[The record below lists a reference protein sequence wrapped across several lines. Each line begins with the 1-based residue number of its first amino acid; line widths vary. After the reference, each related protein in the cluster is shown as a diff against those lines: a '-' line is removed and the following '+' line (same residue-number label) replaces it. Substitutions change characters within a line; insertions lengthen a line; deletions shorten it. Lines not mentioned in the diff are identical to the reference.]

1 LGDAQEQEEK
11 AMRTLGFIGT
21 GGMGRGMASNLMK
34 AGYRLVIN
42 DLRREVAHDLESQ
55 GAGFKESP
63 RAVAES
69 AEVVL
74 SMLPYNEAVKTVGLG
89 SGGLHEATSG
99 AKLWID
105 FSSIDKKTI
114 VGVNAELKKKGWTI
128 LDGSAGGVEEQAA
141 AGALSL
147 WLSGPKE
154 IFNDHVAIFQ
164 AMGKKIVHVG
174 ELGNA
179 KLVKNAMAM
188 FAAIQHLGL
197 AEIFSW
203 LKKGG
208 VSEETFATVLK
219 NSQQDS
225 EAIDRICA
233 TLVSKKFKARKSWMP
248 KDVGFGLDMAREME
262 VPVPFSALAY
272 QMFSIA
278 QATGV
283 DGYEAT
289 GIACHVFDLITG
301 QKKT

>member
-1 LGDAQEQEEK
+1 ME
-11 AMRTLGFIGT
+11 TLGFIGT
-21 GGMGRGMASNLMK
+21 GGMGGGMVANLIK
-34 AGYRLVIN
+34 AGYSLVIN
-42 DLRREVAHDLESQ
+42 DLRREVTKNLEGQ
-55 GAGFKESP
+55 GAVYKASP
-63 RAVAES
+63 KAVAEAS
-69 AEVVL
+69 ELVL
-74 SMLPYNEAVKTVGLG
+74 SMLPYNEAVTQVGVG
-89 SGGLHEATSG
+89 PGGLHEAGSG

-114 VGVNAELKKKGWTI
+114 VGVNGQLAKKGWKI

-141 AGALSL
+141 AGNLSL
-147 WLSGPKE
+147 WLSGPKD
-154 IFNDHVAIFQ
+154 IFEQHVPIFQ

-197 AEIFSW
+197 VEIFAW

-208 VSEETFATVLK
+208 VSEETFHTVLK
-219 NSQQDS
+219 NSQQNS
-225 EAIDRICA
+225 EAIERICQ
-233 TLVSKKFKARKSWMP
+233 TVVSRKFKPRKSWMP

-272 QMFSIA
+272 QLFSIA
-278 QATGV
+278 QANGL

-289 GIACHVFDLITG
+289 GIACHVFDLIAG
-301 QKKT
+301 AKKV